1 MTSSSVSSPSSDKA
15 VTSWYGALLLGAVFI
30 LAGLFVLGDVMLAT
44 VISAMLIGLVLL
56 VAGASEIF
64 QAFSAPHWR
73 GFFLRLLIGALYAV
87 CGMMLV
93 TDPLGASVVLTLV
106 FAIALIASGVVRLFQ
121 AFQYWE
127 WSGAL
132 LAISGVVGMLAGLVV
147 LFKWPIS
154 GLWVLGFMVGV
165 DLLLHGFWWISLGMR
180 LRQERNAVPT

>member
-1 MTSSSVSSPSSDKA
+1 MTSSSVSSTSSDKA

-30 LAGLFVLGDVMLAT
+30 IAGLFVLGDVVLAT
-44 VISAMLIGLVLL
+44 VISAMLIGFVLL

-64 QAFSAPHWR
+64 QAFSASHWR

-93 TDPLGASVVLTLV
+93 TDPMGASVVLTLV

-127 WSGAL
+127 WSGPL

-147 LFKWPIS
+147 LFKWPVS